1 MFSAHPHFCALV
13 MFWERSSQ
21 WFQEAD
27 SNGFSSRNEPVTPK
41 HLNVCVYLNRRWQD
55 KRPAHCLLLGRGV
68 PRYHTRTVKHY
79 QLSAWWGDSRNTPVC
94 QRASRNSVN
103 RLRIKEWK
111 RWRVC
116 VCVCAG
122 WVGWGRRSLRHSR
135 TQTFWLLPRWRL
147 WSVSGCR
154 GRGKKGNTFIGE
166 AQWSH
171 VRGWEGSMWRWDPD
185 RMTGPWT
192 VNTRHNTGRHTYR
205 G

>member
-13 MFWERSSQ
+13 MFWERLSQ

-27 SNGFSSRNEPVTPK
+27 SDGFSNRYEPVTPK
-41 HLNVCVYLNRRWQD
+41 HLNMCVYLNTRRQD

-68 PRYHTRTVKHY
+68 PRDHTRTLKHY

-116 VCVCAG
+116 VRG
-122 WVGWGRRSLRHSR
+122 GWGEGDGAWGTAEPRHFDS
-135 TQTFWLLPRWRL
+135 
-147 WSVSGCR
+147 CR
-154 GRGKKGNTFIGE
+154 GGVYGACQVVEGGE
-166 AQWSH
+166 RKVTHSS
-171 VRGWEGSMWRWDPD
+171 G
-185 RMTGPWT
+185 
-192 VNTRHNTGRHTYR
+192 RHNGAMWEAGKAACEGEIQIGWQALGR
-205 G
+205 